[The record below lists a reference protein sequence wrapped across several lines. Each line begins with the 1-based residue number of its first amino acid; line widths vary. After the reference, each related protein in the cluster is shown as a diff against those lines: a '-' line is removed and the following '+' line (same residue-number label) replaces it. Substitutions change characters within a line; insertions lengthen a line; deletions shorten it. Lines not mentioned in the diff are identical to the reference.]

1 MIEVK
6 QIGIG
11 VLFNIL
17 FIVYEIISILKNMV
31 KCKLPIPKK
40 LQSFLEKILNEFT
53 TELKENDEN
62 DKGN

>member
-53 TELKENDEN
+53 TELKENDED
-62 DKGN
+62 DKRN

>member
-11 VLFNIL
+11 VLFNLL

-53 TELKENDEN
+53 TELKENDKN